1 MIQRANQAILA
12 EQSEKNRQFIHNAIE
27 MALSFGDF
35 QKEID
40 SLCTPETILKEA
52 AKRIEHLVPFDISAF
67 FLVDEDSSDFCPT
80 ICTPSDAEDVV
91 EQEMSFLIQNGYLAW
106 AIRERRGI
114 TVFSEDGSRQI
125 LLHVLATYSRVVGIF
140 LGCFPRVLKRLPDA
154 SLEILSLI
162 LRNTANGLESLT
174 CYGLMQ
180 QQNEALEQK
189 VTEKTQRLLR
199 FERQLMQAQKTEA
212 IMALSGGIAHQF
224 NNVLTGL
231 LGNIDL
237 LDMNCGDHSDV
248 GLFIRQARSVSDRM
262 SHLTRQLLAYVQ
274 GGSYDPSLSA
284 MNELINS
291 AFPVLRRLVQ
301 PSVHLIAEQCPEKLK
316 ARVDVTQMQMALSAI
331 ITNADEAISG
341 AGEIRITAAEVVVK
355 EAMQAE
361 NEIDPLVPGS
371 WICLTIWDS
380 GKGMDQNTLQ
390 RIFEPF
396 FTTKFE
402 GRGLGM
408 AMVSG
413 IVKSHEGSIR
423 VASKVNVGTRVSIYL
438 PFVEDQED

>member
-1 MIQRANQAILA
+1 MIQRANPAIIA
-12 EQSEKNRQFIHNAIE
+12 EQSEKKRQFIHNAIE

-40 SLCTPETILKEA
+40 SLCTPKTMLKEA
-52 AKRIEHLVPFDISAF
+52 TKRIEHLVPFDISAF

-80 ICTPSDAEDVV
+80 ICTPSDAEAAV
-91 EQEMSFLIQNGYLAW
+91 EQEMAFLIQNGYLAW

-174 CYGLMQ
+174 CYGLIQ

-237 LDMNCGDHSDV
+237 LEMNCGDHADV
-248 GLFIRQARSVSDRM
+248 AGFIRQARSVSDRM

-274 GGSYDPSLSA
+274 GGSHKPVLTPL
-284 MNELINS
+284 NELINC

-301 PSVHLIAEQCPEKLK
+301 PSVHLVTEQCPEKLK
-316 ARVDVTQMQMALSAI
+316 AKVDMTQMQMALSAI
-331 ITNADEAISG
+331 VTNAEEAISG
-341 AGEIRITAAEVVVK
+341 SGEIRISAAEVVVK
-355 EAMQAE
+355 EAMQGD
-361 NEIDPLVPGS
+361 IDPLAAGS
-371 WICLTIWDS
+371 WICLTIQDT
-380 GKGMDQNTLQ
+380 GKGMDQNSLK
-390 RIFEPF
+390 RLFEPF

-413 IVKSHEGSIR
+413 IIKNHEGSIR
-423 VASKVNVGTRVSIYL
+423 VASQVGQGTQVSIYL
-438 PFVEDQED
+438 PLVEDREA